1 MTGLM
6 YNRPEDHIT
15 YLQDCLKTLEN
26 ERRDEPV
33 PWNRFVVTSTP
44 LPAIPSEHKN
54 GRYSASGESVSSGHT
69 PGSSPTSGAFF
80 FYFAI
85 EILC

>member
-6 YNRPEDHIT
+6 YNRPEDHIA

-26 ERRDEPV
+26 EKGDEPV

-44 LPAIPSEHKN
+44 LPAIPSEQKN
-54 GRYSASGESVSSGHT
+54 GYYSASAETVSSDHN
-69 PGSSPTSGAFF
+69 PDSSGAFLF
-80 FYFAI
+80 
-85 EILC
+85 ILQLKLYAE